1 MSSLTM
7 VEARLP
13 PGFRFHPRDDELV
26 CDYLMNKW
34 NNNNNNINESLS
46 HHSSLLIE
54 VDLNKCE
61 PWDIPETVCVGGK
74 EWYFYSQRDR
84 KYATGLRTNRA
95 TASGYWK
102 ATGKDRPVSRKGNLV
117 GMRKTLVFYQGR
129 APKGKKTNWV
139 MHEFRLDGP
148 FAPPKFTSSSKQE
161 DWVLCRVFY
170 KKEIGSKYDD
180 HDASQHDHNEG
191 NNSLDET
198 SSSTLPPL
206 MDHSYITFDH
216 HHHQNQLNSC
226 YNQHVP
232 CFSITSSSSNNH
244 DHDHNHN
251 NHANY
256 GNNYSSLFYQ
266 NNHNFQMIH
275 DDDPGNGNNVDCDKK
290 VLEVVLAQLTKM
302 EPSIPSETLLASPNL
317 GQITNVSQVGL
328 PPHMWNHY

>member
-1 MSSLTM
+1 M
-7 VEARLP
+7 
-13 PGFRFHPRDDELV
+13 
-26 CDYLMNKW
+26 
-34 NNNNNNINESLS
+34 
-46 HHSSLLIE
+46 
-54 VDLNKCE
+54 
-61 PWDIPETVCVGGK
+61 
-74 EWYFYSQRDR
+74 
-84 KYATGLRTNRA
+84 
-95 TASGYWK
+95 
-102 ATGKDRPVSRKGNLV
+102 
-117 GMRKTLVFYQGR
+117 
-129 APKGKKTNWV
+129 
-139 MHEFRLDGP
+139 
-148 FAPPKFTSSSKQE
+148 KQE